1 MAEINTITNPTGF
14 SGNIDLSVLRKKRF
28 TLDGDT
34 GRVLEL
40 DTADLSI
47 VQRLSEA
54 YPKLEELEHEVSR
67 ITEGV
72 EAKDETVVQDMN
84 LMASRLKE
92 ADGKM
97 RELLDYI
104 FDSNVA
110 EMCAPNGSMYD
121 PIGGQLR
128 YEHLITILISL
139 YEENLAKEMK
149 RVQKRVKSHTAKYTG

>member
-1 MAEINTITNPTGF
+1 MADNIITTPAGF

-28 TLDGDT
+28 TLDGSTD
-34 GRVLEL
+34 RVLEL
-40 DTADLSI
+40 NTADLSI

-54 YPKLEELEHEVSR
+54 YPKLEELENEVSQ

-72 EAKDETVVQDMN
+72 EATDETVVQDMN
-84 LMASRLKE
+84 TIATRLRE

-97 RELLDYI
+97 RGLLDYI
-104 FDSNVA
+104 FDSNVS

-128 YEHLITILISL
+128 YEHLITILIGL

>member
-1 MAEINTITNPTGF
+1 MADNMTTTATF

-28 TLDGDT
+28 TLNGDVN
-34 GRVLEL
+34 RILEL

-54 YPKLEELEHEVSR
+54 YPELEKLEHEVGQ

-72 EAKDETVVQDMN
+72 EAKDDTVVQDMN
-84 LMASRLKE
+84 TMASRLRE

-104 FDSNVA
+104 FDSNVS
-110 EMCAPNGSMYD
+110 EMCAPTGSMYD

-128 YEHLITILISL
+128 YEHLITILIGM
-139 YEENLAKEMK
+139 YEENLANEMK
-149 RVQKRVKSHTAKYTG
+149 RVQKRIKSHTAKYTG

>member
-1 MAEINTITNPTGF
+1 MADNMTTTAAVF

-28 TLDGDT
+28 TLDGNTD
-34 GRVLEL
+34 RVLEL

-54 YPKLEELEHEVSR
+54 YPKLEELEREVSQ

-72 EAKDETVVQDMN
+72 EAKDDTVVQDMN
-84 LMASRLKE
+84 TMATRLRD

-104 FDSNVA
+104 FDSNVS
-110 EMCAPNGSMYD
+110 EMCAPSGSMYD

-128 YEHLITILISL
+128 YEHLITILIGL

>member
-1 MAEINTITNPTGF
+1 MADNIITTPAGF

-28 TLDGDT
+28 TLDGDPN
-34 GRVLEL
+34 RVLEL

-47 VQRLSEA
+47 VQRLAEA
-54 YPKLEELEHEVSR
+54 YPNLDGLQYEVSQ
-67 ITEGV
+67 ITEGI
-72 EAKDETVVQDMN
+72 EAKDETIAQDMST
-84 LMASRLKE
+84 MATRLKD
-92 ADGKM
+92 ADDKM

-104 FDSNVA
+104 FDSNVS

-128 YEHLITILISL
+128 YEHLISILISL
-139 YEENLAKEMK
+139 YEENLANEMK

>member
-1 MAEINTITNPTGF
+1 MADNIITTPAGF
-14 SGNIDLSVLRKKRF
+14 SGNIDLSALRKKRF
-28 TLDGDT
+28 TLDGNTD
-34 GRVLEL
+34 RILEL

-54 YPKLEELEHEVSR
+54 YPKLEDLEREVSQ

-84 LMASRLKE
+84 ILATRLRE

-104 FDSNVA
+104 FDSNVS

-128 YEHLITILISL
+128 YEHLITILIGL
-139 YEENLAKEMK
+139 YEENLAVEMK